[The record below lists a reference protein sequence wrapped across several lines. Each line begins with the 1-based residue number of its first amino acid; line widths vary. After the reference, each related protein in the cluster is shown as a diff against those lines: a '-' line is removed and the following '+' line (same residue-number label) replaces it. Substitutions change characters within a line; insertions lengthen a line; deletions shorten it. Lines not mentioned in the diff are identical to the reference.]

1 MRLPGSDKLKTLW
14 DKWEIR
20 VFILVSLSLQVVLT
34 LLTPRRKRSG
44 NVVVISLIWTV
55 YLLAD
60 WVAAATVGKISS
72 KQINGCGLSE
82 NADIVT
88 LWAPFLLLHLGGPDT
103 ISSFSLQDNEL
114 WPRHL
119 CGLVLQDLAA
129 VYVFFKSLPGD
140 KLLLLSTIL
149 VLVAGT
155 VRYAERIQALYAA
168 SLDGLGD
175 SVFRKPDPGPEYEKV
190 VEIYKSLKESG
201 MPTQF
206 VTIDHRRSNY
216 SPRAPKEHA
225 ATTNEKSP
233 PRAVLQTGYQL
244 FKTFKGLM
252 VGYVFTTKERRES
265 RNFFIEEDALHAFQL
280 VEVELSFLY
289 ENLHTKTFV
298 LGYKWGR
305 IWRLISYCS
314 ILSALAS
321 FYIVEKDGF
330 HKSDVIITYL
340 LFFGAV
346 SLDVISL
353 FILLF
358 SDRTAMA
365 IESKCYDPI
374 LFNKIPKWMIDSFQE
389 KMNKRKRWSGKVS
402 QCNLIEFCLHKE
414 SNSLNK
420 IAELVHMR
428 GRLDKIRLSFW
439 QHSCEVDNNLKEF
452 IFKELSRR
460 SLVAKDVESA
470 LKISSHRGSWALS
483 DAGIHQNSELYSS
496 IVEVSCVESVLLWHI
511 ATTLCYEDGT
521 DEDRKKR
528 KICKTLSDYVF
539 YLLVLRPNMMSAF
552 SSNWQLMFQDT
563 CAETKRFLRNMQPEK
578 QGVNLK
584 STCEKILE
592 VDTPVKPS
600 YIKGYSSK
608 SVLFAACSLAKCLEK
623 ELGPNR
629 WEIMG
634 GVWVELLSY
643 AANHCKVDVNAEQ
656 PSKGGELLT
665 IVWFLLNHFGLGTQF
680 DVDDGARVQ
689 IVVKK

>member
-1 MRLPGSDKLKTLW
+1 MKLPGSDKLKTLW

-20 VFILVSLSLQVVLT
+20 TFILISLSLQVVLT

-72 KQINGCGLSE
+72 KQIHGCGLSE
-82 NADIVT
+82 NADIVI

-119 CGLVLQDLAA
+119 CGLVVQDLAA

-149 VLVAGT
+149 VIIAGT
-155 VRYAERIQALYAA
+155 IRYAERIQALYVA

-206 VTIDHRRSNY
+206 VMIDHRGSKY
-216 SPRAPKEHA
+216 SPRAPKELE
-225 ATTNEKSP
+225 ATINEEP
-233 PRAVLQTGYQL
+233 TPRAVLQTAYQL
-244 FKTFKGLM
+244 FKTFKGLI
-252 VGYVFTTKERRES
+252 VGYIFTAKERRES
-265 RNFFIEEDALHAFQL
+265 RNFFLNQNALHAFRL

-298 LGYKWGR
+298 LRYKWGW

-314 ILSALAS
+314 ILSAFAS
-321 FYIVEKDGF
+321 FFIVEKDGYQ
-330 HKSDVIITYL
+330 KSDVIITYL

-353 FILLF
+353 FVLLF
-358 SDRTAMA
+358 SDRTAIA
-365 IESKCYDPI
+365 IESKWYDPI
-374 LFNKIPKWMIDSFQE
+374 LE

-414 SNSLNK
+414 SDSLNK
-420 IAELVHMR
+420 IAELVRRR

-439 QHSCEVDNNLKEF
+439 QHNFEVDDDLKEF
-452 IFKELSRR
+452 IFEELKRR

-483 DAGIHQNSELYSS
+483 EADIDQNSELYSS
-496 IVEVSCVESVLLWHI
+496 IVEVSYVESVLLWHI
-511 ATTLCYEDGT
+511 ATTLCHEDGT
-521 DEDRKKR
+521 DEVLTEEDHKKR
-528 KICKTLSDYVF
+528 EICKRLSDYMF
-539 YLLVLRPNMMSAF
+539 YLLVLQPNMMSAF

-563 CAETKRFLRNMQPEK
+563 CAETKRFLRNMKYEK
-578 QGVNLK
+578 QDVNLK
-584 STCEKILE
+584 STCAKILK

-608 SVLFAACSLAKCLEK
+608 SVLFEACSLAKCLGK
-623 ELGPNR
+623 ELGTNK